1 MSVRL
6 LLKKTGAS
14 KLDVSNKALT
24 FTFSPES
31 NVDPEKVVSLVERD
45 PNRFQFLSERKLKVN
60 IDEKPSLDALLEA
73 IWIIKELD
81 RALDI

>member
-1 MSVRL
+1 
-6 LLKKTGAS
+6 
-14 KLDVSNKALT
+14 VSNKALT

-81 RALDI
+81 RVLDI